1 MSLREADYERRRM
14 ELLERPKGTRRR
26 SGGERFE
33 PLNALVHGGWLAE
46 LPGGEARVWIV
57 LYALAGPDR
66 RTRIGGAALGRK
78 AGVNRTNALRH
89 AAELARRGLVRVV
102 ERGHSG
108 RGERRTANTYE
119 LLVPAPRAAPEEEGE
134 EPD

>member
-14 ELLERPKGTRRR
+14 ELLERPKGARRR

-33 PLNALVHGGWLAE
+33 PLNALVHGGWLGE
-46 LPGGEARVWIV
+46 LPGGEAKVWLV
-57 LYALAGPDR
+57 LYTLAGPDR
-66 RTRIGGAALGRK
+66 RARIGGAALGRK
-78 AGVNRTNALRH
+78 AGVNRTNALRY

-119 LLVPAPRAAPEEEGE
+119 LLVPAPRAAPEDEGE

>member
-1 MSLREADYERRRM
+1 MSRTEAERERRRAKLA
-14 ELLERPKGTRRR
+14 ELGRDAPKR
-26 SGGERFE
+26 GGIHRFA
-33 PLNALVHGGWLAE
+33 PLNAIVHGGWLDE
-46 LPGGEARVWIV
+46 ISGGEAKVWLV

-66 RTRIGGAALGRK
+66 RARIGGAALGRK
-78 AGVNRTNALRH
+78 AGVNRTNALRY

-119 LLVPAPRAAPEEEGE
+119 LLVPAPRAAPEEDRE

>member
-1 MSLREADYERRRM
+1 MTRTEAERERRRA
-14 ELLERPKGTRRR
+14 ELAALGRAAPRRGSGTR
-26 SGGERFE
+26 FV
-33 PLNALVHGGWLAE
+33 PLNAVVHGGWLAG

-66 RTRIGGAALGRK
+66 RARIGGAALGRK

-119 LLVPAPRAAPEEEGE
+119 LLVPAPKVATDEEGE

>member
-1 MSLREADYERRRM
+1 MTLSVEDQKWREERLSHGAARKQQR
-14 ELLERPKGTRRR
+14 
-26 SGGERFE
+26 GGARFA
-33 PLNALVHGGWLAE
+33 PMNAIVHGGWLNE
-46 LPGGEARVWIV
+46 IPGGEAKVWLV

-66 RTRIGGAALGRK
+66 RARIGGTALGRK
-78 AGVNRTNALRH
+78 AGVNRTNALRN

-119 LLVPAPRAAPEEEGE
+119 LLVPAPRAAAEEDRE